1 MIKSILKKWPI
12 LIFTGMFLLN
22 AAQAQEHGPLAE
34 FEKLKNLIEFAREVL
49 ADFGT
54 EETRKLL
61 AEAEGLKQKAEQAI
75 AERRFRDARLRIEE
89 ATKLVQAALAIV
101 LRTSAQQLRAQL
113 DELVRRAENEVI
125 GSGNREAERLL
136 QEAKKNLQ
144 HGDRAAQG
152 RRLEAVGHYR
162 VARELLERALKL
174 VQGSSTCVAYLAELA
189 AKAQESVERCN
200 NPLAKNVYEQGL
212 KQKRLAEEAFRRG
225 DQALA
230 ENLCNGANRLLLRA
244 LALCPGQGQAQDE
257 GQLKSELQALRDMLA
272 RAEERLAAGSAPR
285 PGMRALLGQA
295 RKLAYDAE
303 AALARQQY
311 AQAQRY
317 ITSGRNLI
325 EATTRSAGIPALEF
339 EKQCEAELQ
348 QLQRDVQEV
357 ETRAQESSRSEA
369 QTLVELAR
377 RSYVAAERICA
388 RRPHTLRSVAA
399 FRMMARVAQSFLLQ
413 AEGLLQ
419 ETAAAAPDREALR
432 QRLQEL
438 DATLEEVKA
447 SSTAEESGFARI
459 LIEQATE
466 LRHRAQT
473 AYQTGQLNVS
483 FETATIAFELLR
495 EALKLSN

>member
-1 MIKSILKKWPI
+1 
-12 LIFTGMFLLN
+12 
-22 AAQAQEHGPLAE
+22 
-34 FEKLKNLIEFAREVL
+34 
-49 ADFGT
+49 
-54 EETRKLL
+54 
-61 AEAEGLKQKAEQAI
+61 
-75 AERRFRDARLRIEE
+75 
-89 ATKLVQAALAIV
+89 
-101 LRTSAQQLRAQL
+101 
-113 DELVRRAENEVI
+113 
-125 GSGNREAERLL
+125 
-136 QEAKKNLQ
+136 
-144 HGDRAAQG
+144 
-152 RRLEAVGHYR
+152 
-162 VARELLERALKL
+162 
-174 VQGSSTCVAYLAELA
+174 
-189 AKAQESVERCN
+189 
-200 NPLAKNVYEQGL
+200 
-212 KQKRLAEEAFRRG
+212 
-225 DQALA
+225 
-230 ENLCNGANRLLLRA
+230 
-244 LALCPGQGQAQDE
+244 
-257 GQLKSELQALRDMLA
+257 A
-272 RAEERLAAGSAPR
+272 RAEEQLAAGNTPR

-325 EATTRSAGIPALEF
+325 EATSRSAGIPALEF

-377 RSYVAAERICA
+377 RSYAAAERICA

-399 FRMMARVAQSFLLQ
+399 FRMMARVAQRFLLQ

-419 ETAAAAPDREALR
+419 ETAAAAPDRETLR

-438 DATLEEVKA
+438 DATLEEVKS

-466 LRHRAQT
+466 LRNRAQT
-473 AYQTGQLNVS
+473 AYQAGQLNVS